1 MSAKKYTKTALGS
14 LTEDELIQIGA
25 DDFNL
30 ELDEEMSKDDMVEEI
45 WEAIKASKES
55 EKDANESLKAT
66 PNDQKEK
73 VEIEVA
79 KGGENEPD
87 YVTPAINGKVWRIK
101 RGEKVMVPK
110 FVARHLQS
118 LSNTI
123 YKEVKDSNGKVIA
136 RKAEEVK
143 RFNVQVSI

>member
-14 LTEDELIQIGA
+14 LTEGELIQIGV
-25 DDFNL
+25 DEFNL
-30 ELDEEMSKDDMVEEI
+30 ELDESMPKDDMVEEI
-45 WEAIKASKES
+45 WEAIKASKDS
-55 EKDANESLKAT
+55 TKDADESLKAT

-87 YVTPAINGKVWRIK
+87 YVAPAINGKVWRIK

-118 LSNTI
+118 LSITV
-123 YKEVKDSNGKVIA
+123 YKDVTDDNGKVIS
-136 RKAEEVK
+136 RKPQEVK
-143 RFNVQVSI
+143 RYNVQVNI